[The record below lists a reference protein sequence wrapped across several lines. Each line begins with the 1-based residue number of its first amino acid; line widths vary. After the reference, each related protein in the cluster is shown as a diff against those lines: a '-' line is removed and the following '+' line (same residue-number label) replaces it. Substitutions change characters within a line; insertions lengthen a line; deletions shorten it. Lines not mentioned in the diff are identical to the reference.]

1 MLDFESLYVRTAPG
15 SPMHERAARVLD
27 REEELER
34 QEHDGCFHSL
44 VETHPVELEKAA
56 DQLRL
61 ELTDYDGRA
70 NVRAEVARYL
80 ERVVLPAEDSPR
92 LRRLVLKLR
101 DARRRCWFQL
111 DTETGSTRTLWDQK
125 AGEPLL
131 CPDDAREEAMRLQR
145 RLEETIG
152 ELAQAGY
159 RVYYGVLTIDNAAP
173 GGLRT
178 RIDKL
183 WRKWQRALKA
193 RVPNKPGQRLAK
205 AKRARLFPFIGAIA
219 TLEAPLG
226 ASRTWHPHLNVIVIT
241 RGFFDWSAWWAHWGC
256 VSEWKP
262 IKGGPQSVAAAFREL
277 IKYAVRAVPEKSNAK
292 AAARPPA
299 IKQPHEPEPRHPAV
313 VDVVPPAVSGG
324 EGVEARPSPP
334 AMVEWT
340 AAEWL
345 EWWGAMKGRRR
356 TRTYGELFGL
366 NVDPEPAT
374 GSWVTIGRALWD
386 GSRFCAS
393 FPLLE
398 SIPGDKSIRRIRDR
412 RERYFENL
420 TPDPSRMRELAGR
433 LAAWRQRQEFEALKA
448 AEPTT
453 GRH

>member
-1 MLDFESLYVRTAPG
+1 MLDFASLYIRTELG

-34 QEHDGCFHSL
+34 QEHDGCFHRL
-44 VETHPVELEKAA
+44 VDSHPVELEKAA

-92 LRRLVLKLR
+92 LRRLVEKLR

-193 RVPNKPGQRLAK
+193 RVPNKAGERIPK
-205 AKRARLFPFIGAIA
+205 AKRAKLFPFIGAIA

-256 VSEWKP
+256 VSDWKP
-262 IKGGPQSVAAAFREL
+262 IAGGPQSVAAAFREL
-277 IKYAVRAVPEKSNAK
+277 IKYAVRAVPEKSAAK
-292 AAARPPA
+292 AG
-299 IKQPHEPEPRHPAV
+299 IS
-313 VDVVPPAVSGG
+313 DSGSG
-324 EGVEARPSPP
+324 DNGDRPSPP
-334 AMVEWT
+334 AMVEWS
-340 AAEWL
+340 ASEWL